1 MMGLGWI
8 ELLVILGF
16 VALFVLFVAIVMLA
30 VRSGGMSSRS
40 LGWRSDGLPP
50 PISADLYEQLE
61 DLVRHNRKIEAIR
74 RVRHA
79 TGAGLKEA
87 KAAVDAIAA
96 GTYTLATREDL
107 AARVRA
113 LKAGGRAEQAV
124 LLVRGETGMSQ
135 AEAETFVEAI
145 G

>member
-1 MMGLGWI
+1 MWGLGWI

-16 VALFVLFVAIVMLA
+16 VALFVLILAIVILA
-30 VRSGGMSSRS
+30 VRSGGASSRS
-40 LGWRSDGLPP
+40 IGWRSDGLPP
-50 PISADLYEQLE
+50 PISADLYDQIEAL
-61 DLVRHNRKIEAIR
+61 LRANRKIEAIR

-79 TGAGLKEA
+79 TGAGLREA
-87 KAAVDAIAA
+87 KAAVDAIQAGNYTAA
-96 GTYTLATREDL
+96 PRDDL

-113 LKAGGRAEQAV
+113 LKADGRAEQAV

-135 AEAETFVEAI
+135 SEAEIFVESI